1 LDGDVEA
8 NVVNLRGRGGE
19 AKLVKFQMIVG
30 FKLMRNEVLPFT
42 GLSCS
47 ITQSCTFSTR
57 KSLDILGLKDKA
69 SAREIKNAYLQL
81 SKEFHPDRNTKVDA
95 VEKFQQI
102 QEAYDSLLKEQTRNK
117 GACEGTHTESAYKE
131 YSDDYKQW
139 KRRTEKK
146 NILDEWLRKVQRES
160 REHKE
165 KLKEK
170 EAHDEEV
177 LRKFNSFQENNFFS
191 RQQTNHLHR
200 VSGLSEDY
208 LKFEKWFVETLDNF
222 SMQYTSKTP
231 KSSKTINDWA
241 SIYDKK
247 SFSNPMNESFLMKF
261 ISWYIRWVLSK
272 APKVLFPIALTLLG

>member
-1 LDGDVEA
+1 
-8 NVVNLRGRGGE
+8 
-19 AKLVKFQMIVG
+19 MIVG

-42 GLSCS
+42 GVSCS
-47 ITQSCTFSTR
+47 IIQSYSFSTR

-102 QEAYDSLLKEQTRNK
+102 QEAYDSLMKEQSRNK
-117 GACEGTHTESAYKE
+117 DACEVTHTKSAHHKE

-139 KRRTEKK
+139 KRRAEKK
-146 NILDEWLRKVQRES
+146 NSLDEWLRKVQRES

-177 LRKFNSFQENNFFS
+177 LRKFNSFQEKNFFS
-191 RQQTNHLHR
+191 QQQTNHSQR

-208 LKFEKWFVETLDNF
+208 LKFEKWFVEMLDNI
-222 SMQYTSKTP
+222 SKQNTSKTP
-231 KSSKTINDWA
+231 KSTRIINNWA

-247 SFSNPMNESFLMKF
+247 TISNPMDGSFLTKF
-261 ISWYIRWVLSK
+261 ASWYIRWVLSK
-272 APKVLFPIALTLLG
+272 APKVLLPVAIALLG